1 MYISHWISARL
12 PRIALAGIVICLH
25 AGMLIGADHSAILPV
40 PRDGSAGQ
48 RFESINQK
56 VKEARGEV
64 DLVFIGD
71 SITQGWEGQGR
82 STWDYY
88 YGNRRALNLGI
99 GGDRTQHVLWRM
111 EHGNLEGI
119 NPRLAVVMIGTNNS
133 GDDRNTA
140 EEIMDGIRAVV
151 SQLRS
156 RLPETEI
163 LLLGI
168 FPRGREVNAQR
179 GKINQV
185 NQVIRRMADGD
196 THVHWMDIGHHFLDD
211 QGHIPSTIMPDGL
224 HLSEL
229 GYEIWAQSIEGR
241 LARLLG
247 DTRRP
252 QRPGNLDGQWTWS
265 MMGPNDQLVSA
276 TMSLKVTGFQVQ
288 GEIAFDQDR
297 RYPLNESYCA
307 GPFVGFSI
315 TRQRP
320 NGTSI
325 TYQLSGSR
333 DGNTI
338 HGKAQAELEG
348 QSITSEWKASR

>member
-1 MYISHWISARL
+1 
-12 PRIALAGIVICLH
+12 
-25 AGMLIGADHSAILPV
+25 
-40 PRDGSAGQ
+40 
-48 RFESINQK
+48 
-56 VKEARGEV
+56 
-64 DLVFIGD
+64 
-71 SITQGWEGQGR
+71 
-82 STWDYY
+82 
-88 YGNRRALNLGI
+88 
-99 GGDRTQHVLWRM
+99 
-111 EHGNLEGI
+111 
-119 NPRLAVVMIGTNNS
+119 
-133 GDDRNTA
+133 
-140 EEIMDGIRAVV
+140 
-151 SQLRS
+151 
-156 RLPETEI
+156 
-163 LLLGI
+163 
-168 FPRGREVNAQR
+168 
-179 GKINQV
+179 
-185 NQVIRRMADGD
+185 
-196 THVHWMDIGHHFLDD
+196 
-211 QGHIPSTIMPDGL
+211 MPDGL